1 FRPKA
6 KQKELVWIGRIMV
19 FIVSVIAILLAI
31 NPNNSVLDLVS
42 HAWAGFG
49 AAFGPIIIFSVFW
62 SRMTRNGALA
72 GMITG
77 AVTVL
82 LWINFNWFNLYSLI
96 PGFILAS
103 IAIIIFSLCDKKP
116 SEIVQVHF
124 KDAYKRY
131 HTKTK

>member
-1 FRPKA
+1 
-6 KQKELVWIGRIMV
+6 MV

-82 LWINFNWFNLYSLI
+82 L
-96 PGFILAS
+96 
-103 IAIIIFSLCDKKP
+103 
-116 SEIVQVHF
+116 
-124 KDAYKRY
+124 
-131 HTKTK
+131 